1 MPYRLE
7 RRCYILTLIASG
19 TLGHGETKDFSVE
32 LRSGI
37 KYSVYVNPT
46 EPHADFDLYIYDEN
60 GNLIEYDS
68 STESDAYCF
77 VIPKYTGPFRLL
89 IKSESGF
96 SKYYVRVVQ
105 ERKLDY

>member
-1 MPYRLE
+1 MLIIEEVLR
-7 RRCYILTLIASG
+7 ITLIASG
-19 TLGHGETKDFSVE
+19 TLGHGETKDFEVE

-37 KYSVYVNPT
+37 KYSIYVNPI
-46 EPHADFDLYIYDEN
+46 ESYADFDLYIYDET

-68 STESDAYCF
+68 STDSDAYCF
-77 VIPKYTGPFRLL
+77 VIPKYTGPFKLL

-96 SKYYVRVVQ
+96 SKYFVRVVQ